1 VQQILPG
8 SRSLLADGMVI
19 KGGTIGGGSV
29 VSHGDHRI
37 AMSFAMAGLRATS
50 TIEIQ
55 DCENVNNYFNHKK
68 IHVICMKKKIK
79 KKSV

>member
-1 VQQILPG
+1 LFLLHRQQPQIIPE
-8 SRSLLADGMVI
+8 I
-19 KGGTIGGGSV
+19 HSV

-55 DCENVNNYFNHKK
+55 DCENVNTSFPGFAALTQKLGLN
-68 IHVICMKKKIK
+68 I
-79 KKSV
+79 STQEG